1 MKLDSKTLQ
10 TALVAFLKVCSQYAV
25 VWFLLF
31 LAGIYGF
38 VLFQINAANSAQPS
52 DASVTTQ
59 EQAVAAPHIDQA
71 VVEQVLTLQDHSVN
85 VRTLFEQ
92 ARKNPFSE

>member
-10 TALVAFLKVCSQYAV
+10 ALLASFMKVFSRYAA

-38 VLFQINAANSAQPS
+38 VLFQINAANSAQPYDS
-52 DASVTTQ
+52 DVTTQ
-59 EQAVAAPHIDQA
+59 EQAVAAPHIDPA
-71 VVEQVLTLQDHSVN
+71 IVEQVLTLQDHSVN

>member
-10 TALVAFLKVCSQYAV
+10 SLLSTFISVFSRYAV

-31 LAGIYGF
+31 LTGIYGF
-38 VLFQINAANSAQPS
+38 ILFQINAANSAQPS

-71 VVEQVLTLQDHSVN
+71 IVEQVLTLQDHSVN